1 MPPWIS
7 AAVMEP
13 DMDWIEESKVRSGTT
28 VEGSL
33 MNGAMTTLIAPEAVL
48 RRSLAGAFADEAG

>member
-1 MPPWIS
+1 MPHWIS

-13 DMDWIEESKVRSGTT
+13 DMDLIEELKIRSGTT
-28 VEGSL
+28 VQGSL
-33 MNGAMTTLIAPEAVL
+33 RNGAMTTLMAPEAVL